1 MQVIS
6 LLSKFLFSTNFCSPQ
21 VRGTMSSNQ
30 AVAIKI
36 AKGSLEHQQ
45 FSQVYPVFI
54 FPSVFCIGLTGKAL
68 AIMNGKQTADE
79 LKEKLT
85 EAFQKLNE
93 ELEPV
98 ASPQTAPTQSETP
111 PTQSEAPPTQPE
123 GSGASQPP
131 PPIPPR
137 PSQEL
142 SQSPP
147 PLPPRPS
154 SVEGKDSATGGA
166 EAEEGEKLVPPSGG
180 HEGAEGRGQSAAA
193 AWQGSREEKLERAQ
207 QTIRQRRR
215 EKEEA
220 EIEKEKMAELK
231 RREEGRGLGASRRNP
246 SKTSADRAGS
256 ARERKPRRRRK
267 RQERLFE
274 PN

>member
-1 MQVIS
+1 MEWFSGGVPAAIAASRVNKTLFIVYVYDDSPASSTTTEAWNSS
-6 LLSKFLFSTNFCSPQ
+6 L

-85 EAFQKLNE
+85 EAF
-93 ELEPV
+93 
-98 ASPQTAPTQSETP
+98 
-111 PTQSEAPPTQPE
+111 QSEAPPTQPE

-220 EIEKEKMAELK
+220 EIEVNSELIN
-231 RREEGRGLGASRRNP
+231 RPRV
-246 SKTSADRAGS
+246 TSLYNLCDV
-256 ARERKPRRRRK
+256 ECVHVYVV
-267 RQERLFE
+267 
-274 PN
+274 